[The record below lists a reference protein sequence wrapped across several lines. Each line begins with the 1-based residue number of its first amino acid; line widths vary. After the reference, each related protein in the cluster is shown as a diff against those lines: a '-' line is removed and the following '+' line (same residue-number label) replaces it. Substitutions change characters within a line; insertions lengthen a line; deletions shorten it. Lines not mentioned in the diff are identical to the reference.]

1 MDRNPADL
9 IVQEQSQAM
18 EGSGGY
24 EDLENRKIAPPD
36 DARQL
41 LGLHVF
47 SGVVVWGSDVTP

>member
-1 MDRNPADL
+1 
-9 IVQEQSQAM
+9 M

-41 LGLHVF
+41 LGFACLF
-47 SGVVVWGSDVTP
+47 WRRGVGL